1 MCGINGYIDKTGNK
15 DLNVLINQMNKSI
28 FHRGP
33 DDSGVWV
40 NDKLGMGMQR
50 LSIIDLKLGSQ
61 PMHNPSNESTIV
73 FNGEI
78 YNYLIL
84 KGKLEKKGYGF
95 NTNSDTEVILKL
107 YQEFGVD
114 SFRMLDGMF
123 AFSIYDSITNKI
135 YCVRDFFGEKPLY
148 YFSNNK
154 SIAWSSELKSLC
166 PLFENKPSIDSEALS
181 LYFRLTYIPAPFT
194 IYDGVYNSGAM
205 CLVTEE

>member
-84 KGKLEKKGYGF
+84 RGK
-95 NTNSDTEVILKL
+95 
-107 YQEFGVD
+107 
-114 SFRMLDGMF
+114 
-123 AFSIYDSITNKI
+123 
-135 YCVRDFFGEKPLY
+135 
-148 YFSNNK
+148 
-154 SIAWSSELKSLC
+154 
-166 PLFENKPSIDSEALS
+166 
-181 LYFRLTYIPAPFT
+181 
-194 IYDGVYNSGAM
+194 
-205 CLVTEE
+205 